1 MPEINKITEVL
12 HDGNQ
17 PYHVHFDNLPLKNI
31 LTRIDLVNAQ
41 VDINSDILRG
51 ACGTAGSLNNR
62 LDVSM
67 NDNGSLKYEAV
78 NASLHNIGA
87 HQDGS
92 YEGIDYVRMTA
103 AERDKLSLIQSE
115 ANKLYIEIEDMIP
128 ISATISSIS
137 TTPEYVTL
145 TNGTLK
151 LKGSD
156 TVIFDF
162 QAPDTL
168 RVHSAFPSHAAHR
181 HNYGIFPAHSNPS
194 GPNYLNFITTSTN
207 TPYVEGSLRVYVNGM
222 RIYSPGEF
230 TPAPSINVPNYDAS
244 DWVELYVSSENP
256 NTGEFSLNIAISAE
270 DKIIIDFD
278 QALTPPPAPL

>member
-12 HDGNQ
+12 YDGNQ
-17 PYHVHFDNLPLKNI
+17 PYHVHYDNLPLKNI

-41 VDINSDILRG
+41 VDINSQILR
-51 ACGTAGSLNNR
+51 ASCGTVGSLNNR
-62 LDVSM
+62 LSVALE
-67 NDNGSLKYEAV
+67 DNGHLKYEAV
-78 NASLHNIGA
+78 NACLHNIGA
-87 HQDGS
+87 HEDGN

-103 AERDKLSLIQSE
+103 DERDKLSLIQSE

-145 TNGTLK
+145 TSGTLR

-162 QAPDTL
+162 QAPDIL
-168 RVHSAFPSHAAHR
+168 RIHSAFPAHAAHR

-194 GPNYLNFITTSTN
+194 GPNYLDFITTSTN
-207 TPYVEGSLRVYVNGM
+207 TPYIEGSLRVYVNGM

-230 TPAPSINVPNYDAS
+230 VPNPSINVPNNEAS
-244 DWVELYVSSENP
+244 EWVELYVASESP
-256 NTGEFSLNIAISAE
+256 STGEFSLNSAISPG
-270 DKIIIDFD
+270 DLVVIDFD
-278 QALTPPPAPL
+278 QSLPPPPIPV